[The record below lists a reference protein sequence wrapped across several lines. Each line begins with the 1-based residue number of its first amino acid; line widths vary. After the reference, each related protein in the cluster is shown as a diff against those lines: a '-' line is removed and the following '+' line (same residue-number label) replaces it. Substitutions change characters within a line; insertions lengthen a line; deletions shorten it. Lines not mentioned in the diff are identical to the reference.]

1 VIESDIWIEM
11 FIRPSHTH
19 APRSRRRG
27 FTLIEAAITTIII
40 GVGCVAMLQL
50 LAAGTLANNDGAE
63 LTTAMNLAGNVR
75 EAMAGLNYSDP
86 TTPTHWGPESGETS
100 VTAYNDLD
108 DFDGQTF
115 SPPIDAR
122 RISLGSNFSTW
133 AQKVKVETVK
143 PDNLTA
149 TTSHLT
155 LAPLLR
161 PTCRCTVSITHNG
174 HEVYTQTWIAAYADS
189 SSP

>member
-1 VIESDIWIEM
+1 M
-11 FIRPSHTH
+11 LIRARQSPT
-19 APRSRRRG
+19 PRPRRG
-27 FTLIEAAITTIII
+27 FTLIEAAITTVII

-50 LAAGTLANNDGAE
+50 LAAGTLANNEGAE
-63 LTTAMNLAGNVR
+63 LTTAINLAGNVR
-75 EAMAGLNYSDP
+75 EAMTGVAYADP
-86 TTPTHWGPESGETS
+86 TTPTHWGPETGENN
-100 VTAYNDLD
+100 VGAYDDLD

-122 RISLGSNFSTW
+122 RISLGSTYSTW
-133 AQKVKVETVK
+133 AQQVTVESVK

-149 TTSHLT
+149 AKSHLT
-155 LAPLLR
+155 LTPSLR

-174 HEVYTQTWIAAYADS
+174 RQVYTQSWIAAYADS